1 MALRLH
7 PAPDMMRTIL
17 ATCLT
22 LLATV
27 APALAQG
34 QQTGTLQGV
43 VTDGSGLPLP
53 GVTVVAR
60 SPALQGTRETVSGG
74 SGEFVLRGL
83 PPGAYEVAF
92 TLSGFADGRE
102 QVTVALGLPTDVQ
115 ATLAPAGVTEQVD
128 VVAETSSA
136 LVSPAAS
143 ANYGA
148 VEVDTLATGR
158 TLAAIAELA
167 PGLTANTPNTDQV
180 TISGAFA
187 YDNVFLVDGVDINDN
202 LFGSPDDLF
211 IEEAIEQTQVLTSGV
226 SAEYG
231 RFSGGVI
238 NAITKSGGNLFS
250 GSFRSDLTNP
260 AWRDETPFERTSGT
274 TRPDDL
280 GQVYQATFGGPIRRD
295 RLWFF
300 GATRWEDTT
309 TAAPLPQSGL
319 PFERR
324 DEDRRYE
331 GKVTATVATG
341 HTVQGSY
348 FRNRLEQDRT
358 SFPFSIDPATRVR
371 PSTPSDRV
379 VTNYR
384 GVVRPNLFAETQFSR
399 KRLGYRGTGGTSSA
413 LADSPFITLTQDLGH
428 YNAPYFDATDP
439 EDRDNRQFTGS
450 LSWFLS
456 SARTGSHDIKT
467 GVEHFTATNRGG
479 NSQSATGYVFDAD
492 YLTDAAGAP
501 AFVNGRLQPVFVPGE
516 SFIENWLPVR
526 GATIDVTTLSL
537 YAQDRWRLARQLSL
551 DLGVRYERVR
561 SEATGGIVGVDTDT
575 VVPRLAAT
583 YDVTGTGR
591 WLLQGTY
598 AHYAGKYSEA
608 QFANNTNVGNPS
620 RVFSVYTGPA
630 GEGLDF
636 APGFDLNNYQQFLG
650 IFPTANVFFDSGLSA
665 PVTREFTSS
674 LGAELGRGYLKGTY
688 VWRHTSNFVEDF
700 VTLDG
705 GATDVT
711 FEGTDF
717 GSFQNRF
724 YRNTDDVERR
734 YQALVFQGRLALS
747 RAWTLYGNST
757 VQLENAGTFEGE
769 AVNQPAISSVFGDY
783 PEAFSAA
790 RHYPDGRLGAF
801 QRHKAR
807 LWTTYTSTFGRFGAL
822 DAGVAYRY
830 DSPLSYSLVATGLS
844 LTDTQAA
851 LLSGYASTTSA
862 QAIYFGE
869 RGAELF
875 PDGSHLVDV
884 ALTYSL
890 PVMRTLRPYVKLDV
904 RNVMNRTPLVSHDT
918 TVFADENGPVDA
930 LGLPTTFE
938 RGPRFGQATS
948 NTDYPFPR
956 EFRVSFGFRF

>member
-1 MALRLH
+1 M
-7 PAPDMMRTIL
+7 TII
-17 ATCLT
+17 
-22 LLATV
+22 
-27 APALAQG
+27 
-34 QQTGTLQGV
+34 
-43 VTDGSGLPLP
+43 
-53 GVTVVAR
+53 AR
-60 SPALQGTRETVSGG
+60 SPSLQGTRETVTGG
-74 SGEFVLRGL
+74 AGEFVLRGL
-83 PPGAYEVAF
+83 PPGTYEIQF
-92 TLSGFADGRE
+92 SLTGFADGRE
-102 QVTVALGLPTDVQ
+102 TVTVALGLPTDVH
-115 ATLAPAGVTEQVD
+115 ATMAPAGVTEQVD
-128 VVAETSSA
+128 VVAETSSV

-148 VEVDTLATGR
+148 AEVDTLATGR
-158 TLAAIAELA
+158 TLSAIAELA

-180 TISGAFA
+180 AISGAFA

-211 IEEAIEQTQVLTSGV
+211 IEEAIEQTQVLTSGI

-250 GSFRSDLTNP
+250 GSFRTDLTNP
-260 AWRDETPFERTSGT
+260 SWRDETPFERESGT
-274 TRPDDL
+274 TRPDDP
-280 GQVYQATFGGPIRRD
+280 GQVYQATFGGPIMRD

-309 TAAPLPQSGL
+309 TSAPLPQSGL
-319 PFERR
+319 PFNRQ
-324 DEDRRYE
+324 DQDRRYE
-331 GKVTATVATG
+331 GKVTATASPG

-348 FRNRLEQDRT
+348 FRNRLEQQRT
-358 SFPFSIDPATRVR
+358 SFRFSIDPATSVA

-384 GVVRPNLFAETQFSR
+384 GVLRSNLFAEAQFSR

-413 LADSPFITLTQDLGH
+413 LIDSPFITLTQALGH

-439 EDRDNRQFTGS
+439 EDRDNRQVTGS
-450 LSWFLS
+450 LSWFVS
-456 SARTGSHDIKT
+456 GARSGSHDIKT
-467 GVEHFTATNRGG
+467 GVEHFTASNRGG

-492 YLTDAAGAP
+492 YVTDDSGSP
-501 AFVNGRLQPVFVPGE
+501 VFVNGQIQPVFVPGE
-516 SFIENWLPVR
+516 SYIENWLPVR
-526 GATIDVTTLSL
+526 GATIDITTLSL
-537 YAQDRWRLARQLSL
+537 YAQDRWTPVKQLSL

-561 SEATGGIVGVDTDT
+561 SEATGGIVGVNTDT

-583 YDVTGTGR
+583 YDVDGKGN

-620 RVFSVYTGPA
+620 RVFSFYNGPA
-630 GEGLDF
+630 GQGLDF
-636 APGFDLNNYQQFLG
+636 APGFGLANYETFLG

-674 LGAELGRGYLKGTY
+674 LGGQLGRGYVKGTY
-688 VWRHTSNFVEDF
+688 VWRNTSNFVEDF
-700 VTLDG
+700 VTLDN

-711 FEGTDF
+711 FEGTNF
-717 GSFQNRF
+717 GSFQNRM
-724 YRNTDDVERR
+724 YRNTDEVERR
-734 YQALVFQGRLALS
+734 YQALVFQGRLTLS
-747 RAWTLYGNST
+747 PSWALYGNST

-769 AVNQPAISSVFGDY
+769 AVNQPAVSSVFGDY

-790 RHYPDGRLGAF
+790 RHYPDGRLSAF

-807 LWTTYTSTFGRFGAL
+807 LWTTYTSTFGRFGAV
-822 DAGVAYRY
+822 DTGFAYRY
-830 DSPLSYSLVATGLS
+830 DSPLAYSLFATGLS
-844 LTDTQAA
+844 LTNTQAA

-862 QAIYFGE
+862 QAVYFGG
-869 RGAELF
+869 RGSELF
-875 PDGSHLVDV
+875 PDGSHLFDV

-890 PVMRTLRPYVKLDV
+890 PVLRTLRPYLKVDV
-904 RNVMNRTPLVSHDT
+904 RNLFNSTPLLSHDT
-918 TVFADENGPVDA
+918 TLTANEGGPVDA

-938 RGPRFGQATS
+938 RGPRFGEATS
-948 NTDYPFPR
+948 NNDYPFPR
-956 EFRVSFGFRF
+956 EFRISFGFRF

>member
-1 MALRLH
+1 
-7 PAPDMMRTIL
+7 MMRTIF
-17 ATCLT
+17 AA
-22 LLATV
+22 LLSIVLTV
-27 APALAQG
+27 ATAHAQG
-34 QQTGTLQGV
+34 QQTGTLQGA
-43 VTDGSGLPLP
+43 VTDSGGLALP
-53 GVTVVAR
+53 GVTIIAR
-60 SPALQGTRETVSGG
+60 SSSLQGTRETVTGG
-74 SGEFVLRGL
+74 AGEFVLRGL
-83 PPGAYEVAF
+83 PPGTYEVEF
-92 TLSGFADGRE
+92 TLTGFTDSRE
-102 QVTVALGLPTDVQ
+102 TVTVALGLPTDVH
-115 ATLAPAGVTEQVD
+115 ARLAPAGVTEQVD
-128 VVAETSSA
+128 VVAETSSI

-148 VEVDTLATGR
+148 AEVDTLATGR
-158 TLAAIAELA
+158 TLSAIAELA
-167 PGLTANTPNTDQV
+167 PGLTANTPNADQV
-180 TISGAFA
+180 AISGAFA

-250 GSFRSDLTNP
+250 GSFRTDLTNP
-260 AWRDETPFERTSGT
+260 SWRDETPFERESGT
-274 TRPDDL
+274 TRPNDL
-280 GQVYQATFGGPIRRD
+280 GQVYQATFGGPILRD

-309 TAAPLPQSGL
+309 TSAPLPQSGL
-319 PFERR
+319 PFDRR

-331 GKVTATVATG
+331 GKVTATAAPG

-348 FRNRLEQDRT
+348 FRNRLQQHRT
-358 SFPFSIDPATRVR
+358 SFPFSIDPATRVE

-379 VTNYR
+379 VANYR
-384 GVVRPNLFAETQFSR
+384 GVLRSNLFAEAQFSR

-413 LADSPFITLTQDLGH
+413 LIDSPFITLTQALGH

-450 LSWFLS
+450 LSWFHS
-456 SARTGSHDIKT
+456 GARTGSHDVKA

-492 YLTDAAGAP
+492 YLTDASGNP
-501 AFVNGRLQPVFVPGE
+501 VFVNGQLQPVFVPGE
-516 SFIENWLPVR
+516 TYIENWLPVR

-537 YAQDRWRLARQLSL
+537 YAQDRWTPVKRLSL

-561 SEATGGIVGVDTDT
+561 SDATGGIVGVDTDT
-575 VVPRLAAT
+575 VVPRVAAT
-583 YDVTGTGR
+583 YDVRGDGA

-620 RVFSVYTGPA
+620 RVFKFYNGPA
-630 GEGLDF
+630 GQGLDF
-636 APGFDLNNYQQFLG
+636 APGFDLANYETFLG

-665 PVTREFTSS
+665 PVTREFTTS
-674 LGAELGRGYLKGTY
+674 LGGQLGRGYVKGTY
-688 VWRHTSNFVEDF
+688 VWRNVSNFVEDF
-700 VTLDG
+700 VTLDNG
-705 GATDVT
+705 STDVT

-717 GSFQNRF
+717 GSFQNRV
-724 YRNTDDVERR
+724 YRNTDAVERR
-734 YQALVFQGRLALS
+734 YQALVFQGRLTLS
-747 RAWTLYGNST
+747 RAWSLYGNST
-757 VQLENAGTFEGE
+757 VQLENAGNFEGE
-769 AVNQPAISSVFGDY
+769 AVNQPAVSSVFGDY
-783 PEAFSAA
+783 PEAFTEA
-790 RHYPDGRLGAF
+790 RHYPDGRLSAF

-807 LWTTYTSTFGRFGAL
+807 VWTTYTSTFGRFGSV
-822 DAGVAYRY
+822 DAGLAYRY

-844 LTDTQAA
+844 LTDEQTARLA
-851 LLSGYASTTSA
+851 GYASTTSA
-862 QAIYFGE
+862 QVLYFGR
-869 RGAELF
+869 RGSELF
-875 PDGSHLVDV
+875 PDGAHLFDA

-890 PVMRTLRPYVKLDV
+890 PVLRTLRPYVKVDV
-904 RNVMNRTPLVSHDT
+904 RNLFNSTPLLSHDT
-918 TVFADENGPVDA
+918 TLTADEDGPVDA
-930 LGLPTTFE
+930 LGLPTLFE
-938 RGPRFGQATS
+938 RGPRFGEATS